1 MDIVKHTR
9 MTEKAIS
16 NIESKNELVFITD
29 TKVTKA
35 DIKKDIEKMFEVKVE
50 RINTNIDQKGRKKAF
65 IKLKPEFRA
74 MDIATK
80 LGII

>member
-1 MDIVKHTR
+1 MKIIKHTH
-9 MTEKAIS
+9 MTEKAIG
-16 NIESKNELVFITD
+16 NIELKNELVFIAD
-29 TKVTKA
+29 LKATKE
-35 DIKKDIEKMFEVKVE
+35 DIKNAVEEMFKIKVAK
-50 RINTNIDQKGRKKAF
+50 INVNIDQKGRKKAF